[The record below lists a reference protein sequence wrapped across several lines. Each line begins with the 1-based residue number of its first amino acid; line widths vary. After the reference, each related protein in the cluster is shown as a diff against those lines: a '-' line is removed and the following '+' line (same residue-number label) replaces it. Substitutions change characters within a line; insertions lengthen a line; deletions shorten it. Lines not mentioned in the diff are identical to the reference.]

1 MGVAAYLPNV
11 TGGQRR
17 PAGGQQRQI
26 RAQAGQER
34 RDRDRVRRERRR
46 GGPVNA
52 TPDEEI
58 DAPADEPESSDAATD
73 DEEEQMSQAEQA
85 RRLRERA
92 QSIPWDDEERWRA
105 ENYNVAPRSNCP
117 VVLLRPTAARLR
129 GGGEGGEKIVSDT
142 MEEKE
147 FDIGNQK
154 LNIETM

>member
-1 MGVAAYLPNV
+1 MGVANYLPNA
-11 TGGQRR
+11 TGGQRY
-17 PAGGQQRQI
+17 PAGGQQRQR

-34 RDRDRVRRERRR
+34 RDRDRIRRERRR

-52 TPDEEI
+52 TPDEET
-58 DAPADEPESSDAATD
+58 DAPADEPEESDAATD
-73 DEEEQMSQAEQA
+73 GEEEEMSQAEQA

-92 QSIPWDDEERWRA
+92 QSIPWDDEDRWRA

-129 GGGEGGEKIVSDT
+129 GGGEGGENVVSDT
-142 MEEKE
+142 ATDKE
-147 FDIGNQK
+147 LDFGNQK